1 MTRTEEFLSVL
12 QPVGPEFLS
21 RFTHHDDLYLSQS
34 IDQVLKSQSMQ
45 YQRPGLSLATFW
57 RHPSQEQIYFSVLSL
72 PHHSPGHHWDLSGR
86 SRVHLHCSIPPAGCL
101 SGPGR
106 VSAEERRL
114 AAEEGSYSLKTWL
127 RKISRGWASSSTGP
141 QPRPVSTVL
150 LSYLSPHWTGMVGRL
165 LLDPL
170 IHQPP
175 RASRPSYLSRSRTE
189 DWQQKKDCS
198 HRRPGRGRPRGGR

>member
-1 MTRTEEFLSVL
+1 
-12 QPVGPEFLS
+12 
-21 RFTHHDDLYLSQS
+21 
-34 IDQVLKSQSMQ
+34 
-45 YQRPGLSLATFW
+45 LA
-57 RHPSQEQIYFSVLSL
+57 VVC
-72 PHHSPGHHWDLSGR
+72 
-86 SRVHLHCSIPPAGCL
+86 VHLHCSARRGCL

-106 VSAEERRL
+106 VPAEDRRL

-175 RASRPSYLSRSRTE
+175 RASRPSYLSWSRTE
-189 DWQQKKDCS
+189 DWQQKKDRT
-198 HRRPGRGRPRGGR
+198 HRRPGRGRLEEAGELLSRALPRLLVKSVLLSRTETNFTRSSSQDWQQKTQRRECEEVLDPAL